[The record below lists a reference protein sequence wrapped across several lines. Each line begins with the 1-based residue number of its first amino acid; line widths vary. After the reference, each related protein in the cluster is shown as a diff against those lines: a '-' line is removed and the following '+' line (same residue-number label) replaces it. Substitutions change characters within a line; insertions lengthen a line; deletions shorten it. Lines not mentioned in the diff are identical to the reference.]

1 MLNLAWYW
9 WVLILIGLGS
19 FIYMKVV
26 VGGKILK
33 KWNKPKTKSSQK
45 D

>member
-9 WVLILIGLGS
+9 WALIAIAVGAIG
-19 FIYMKVV
+19 YTKVV
-26 VGGKILK
+26 VGGRMLK
-33 KWNKPKTKSSQK
+33 KWNKPKPKSNQK